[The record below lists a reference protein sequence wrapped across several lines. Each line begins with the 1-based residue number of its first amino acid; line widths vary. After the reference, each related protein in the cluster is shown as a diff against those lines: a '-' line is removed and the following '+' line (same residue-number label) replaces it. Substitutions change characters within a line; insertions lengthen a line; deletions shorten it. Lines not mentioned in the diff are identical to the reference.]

1 MSNTKRVIQGS
12 CNTIQSSQN
21 NPPVKMYID
30 GLKPDK
36 INKYILRKLDD
47 YFREKKET
55 FHLYSEDGIYS
66 IENSKIYK
74 KTPTDET
81 IKIIKNGDFTYYFDK
96 SSFKKTSV
104 LSQLPV
110 HAIPIKRTQFTFCES
125 TNINKTKVMLV
136 IDGIY
141 TTPQEIGENVKNG
154 TIGNNYDNFIV
165 DEIYFVLKEEIDNY
179 LIKKE
184 LNVFLSL
191 LI

>member
-1 MSNTKRVIQGS
+1 
-12 CNTIQSSQN
+12 
-21 NPPVKMYID
+21 MYID
-30 GLKPDK
+30 ALKPDN
-36 INKYILRKLDD
+36 INKHILRKLDD

-55 FHLYSEDGIYS
+55 LHLYSEDGIFS
-66 IENSKIYK
+66 IENAKIYK
-74 KTPTDET
+74 KVPNDET

-96 SSFKKTSV
+96 SSFKKTNV

-110 HAIPIKRTQFTFCES
+110 QSIPVKRTQFTFCES
-125 TNINKTKVMLV
+125 TNINKTKVMLI

-141 TTPQEIGENVKNG
+141 TTPQENEKNG
-154 TIGNNYDNFIV
+154 NIGNNYDNFIV

-184 LNVFLSL
+184 LNVFLSM

>member
-36 INKYILRKLDD
+36 INKHILRKLDD

-74 KTPTDET
+74 KTRLM
-81 IKIIKNGDFTYYFDK
+81 K
-96 SSFKKTSV
+96 
-104 LSQLPV
+104 QL
-110 HAIPIKRTQFTFCES
+110 K
-125 TNINKTKVMLV
+125 
-136 IDGIY
+136 
-141 TTPQEIGENVKNG
+141 
-154 TIGNNYDNFIV
+154 
-165 DEIYFVLKEEIDNY
+165 
-179 LIKKE
+179 
-184 LNVFLSL
+184 
-191 LI
+191 